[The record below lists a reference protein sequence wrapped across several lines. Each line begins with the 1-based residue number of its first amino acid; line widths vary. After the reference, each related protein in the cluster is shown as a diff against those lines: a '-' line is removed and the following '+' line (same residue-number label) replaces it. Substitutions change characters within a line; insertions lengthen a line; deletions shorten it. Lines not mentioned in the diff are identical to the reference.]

1 MDSKVSALQHINSS
15 TDHLLIHMSS
25 GKHLFVDVNL
35 PDLAVGLILLLLSL
49 LVLCSCLVLIVK
61 LLNSML
67 RGQVAAVIKKI
78 LNTGEQHNT
87 GILNYLHFRWVFCLN
102 VCLNVCSD
110 FPFPFGW
117 VTGYIAI
124 LVGAGMTFIVQS
136 SSVFTSAITPLVGEV
151 THSHPNFICFFWY
164 VFI

>member
-1 MDSKVSALQHINSS
+1 MCICHV
-15 TDHLLIHMSS
+15 SS
-25 GKHLFVDVNL
+25 GKHLFVNVNL
-35 PDLAVGLILLLLSL
+35 PDLAVGLILLALSL

-67 RGQVAAVIKKI
+67 KGQVAAVIKKI
-78 LNTGEQHNT
+78 LNTGECIFKYSEL
-87 GILNYLHFRWVFCLN
+87 GVN
-102 VCLNVCSD
+102 VIYMKVLCMFTCVLVSVCAD

-151 THSHPNFICFFWY
+151 IYQPYFH
-164 VFI
+164 